1 MNQWRQIV
9 SAQPGSGTSIAAYCR
24 GLGISQPS
32 FFAWRRRLCL
42 PQRRLDQ
49 SAVAAPP
56 FIEVKAWASAP
67 AAGIEV
73 RLRRGRRLLL
83 RRGFD
88 RGLLMEV
95 VRVLEGIA

>member
-1 MNQWRQIV
+1 
-9 SAQPGSGTSIAAYCR
+9 
-24 GLGISQPS
+24 
-32 FFAWRRRLCL
+32 
-42 PQRRLDQ
+42 
-49 SAVAAPP
+49 VAAPP